1 MTVFVDTSALYALLD
16 RADANHKRA
25 VRSLITF
32 LPLLITCRRPLVISF
47 RYCSPHFA
55 LRATWGKLV
64 THLRRG
70 SGGQA
75 GYWFSSL
82 ATRHAFLDT
91 FSPYSP
97 DTQCSTRFFFP
108 LDTTE
113 ISGTENT
120 ETQNQNSFIPRSLVL
135 LFTAYPGSIPYL
147 LPLDLVADT
156 AALCRILS
164 EYTFLLQIRYFAV
177 GGHPA
182 YPGH

>member
-1 MTVFVDTSALYALLD
+1 VTVFVDTSALYALLD

-75 GYWFSSL
+75 GYWFSS
-82 ATRHAFLDT
+82 
-91 FSPYSP
+91 P

-120 ETQNQNSFIPRSLVL
+120 ETQNQNSFIPHSLVL